1 MYTGLAC
8 HCSPH
13 GEGGR
18 AVQATLVLLV
28 DVPGAAHCCFT
39 ACSRWVDLL
48 SVSRR
53 LVRPGRA
60 PKIRGGPIRGSVV
73 VLRVEESPDLADVE
87 VFGDPEGPTERSTAL
102 CGVEASRIGMEPRTP
117 AGEAAPRV
125 RNNDTGHGHDT
136 Q

>member
-18 AVQATLVLLV
+18 AFQAALVLLV

-48 SVSRR
+48 SVPGGLSIVSRDRAGTRDPGRSDR
-53 LVRPGRA
+53 LVRATPRNRGAFGPYWCPGARRPA
-60 PKIRGGPIRGSVV
+60 GPDRTPDGALPDRGTQPLGATTLPVRGGGAEYRG
-73 VLRVEESPDLADVE
+73 
-87 VFGDPEGPTERSTAL
+87 
-102 CGVEASRIGMEPRTP
+102 
-117 AGEAAPRV
+117 
-125 RNNDTGHGHDT
+125 
-136 Q
+136 